1 MCDTVEELAV
11 QPSHLV
17 FSSFSRPVVAVLWIV
32 TFGAAAWR
40 SDDPVSRAV
49 WGTFPAGPRPMYD
62 MTSITGE
69 CCGHGRDQLAYNLEF
84 AFFHEAQSQTF
95 AAVELTPA
103 TVVIV
108 ARGALWYLDAP
119 LDPVTRRRTM
129 AWENVLLPRYLDD
142 AMLART
148 DPPPVDVLVLA
159 MPNILFHPRSPAW
172 ARYEVVEQAEVAAFG
187 HAMQAFRLRRRDDT
201 SR

>member
-1 MCDTVEELAV
+1 
-11 QPSHLV
+11 
-17 FSSFSRPVVAVLWIV
+17 
-32 TFGAAAWR
+32 
-40 SDDPVSRAV
+40 
-49 WGTFPAGPRPMYD
+49 MYD

-84 AFFHEAQSQTF
+84 AFFHEAQSRTF

-103 TVVIV
+103 TVVVV
-108 ARGALWYLDAP
+108 AQGALWYLDAP

-129 AWENVLLPRYLDD
+129 AWENVLLPPYLDD
-142 AMLART
+142 AILART

-159 MPNILFHPRSPAW
+159 MPNILFRPRSPAW
-172 ARYEVVEQAEVAAFG
+172 ARYEVVEQAEVVAFG